1 MHISPNVSRNKY
13 MRQQRFNKN
22 VENEVEIKQ
31 NYKNNVSLIRTHL
44 KLGVSRPTL
53 KSIQPKNIIKQK
65 F

>member
-1 MHISPNVSRNKY
+1 

>member
-1 MHISPNVSRNKY
+1 MHISPNVSRNKCI
-13 MRQQRFNKN
+13 RQQLFNKN
-22 VENEVEIKQ
+22 IEDEVEIKQ
-31 NYKNNVSLIRTHL
+31 NYKNNVSLRTHL